1 MKSFT
6 MKALAVAVLGL
17 AGVGSAMAATCPTA
31 DQTKNT
37 LHSPGGGGAWTS
49 QFISNDGTLS
59 VTSPG
64 LNSTNCALSVSIGST
79 SNSRVFVQDSSPQNE
94 SRFRARFYISLANLV
109 SSGSFNVSNQTAIVY
124 RANDTSGPSQF
135 TSDELVVRVVGAP
148 SSPQVRF
155 FVADANQGSGT
166 DDVIVTLPTSAT
178 NTWRVEFDLQHGAG
192 STSTGGCNTTPASG
206 GCFRYW
212 VTDAATATSD
222 TSPTGSI
229 TVNNAG
235 WSGTKT
241 AFLGLTT
248 GTSTY
253 RSNHSGTVIV
263 EDEYDSRRQTF
274 IGQ

>member
-6 MKALAVAVLGL
+6 MKALAVAVLGMAGMSL
-17 AGVGSAMAATCPTA
+17 ASAATCPTA

-49 QFISNDGTLS
+49 QFISNDATLS
-59 VTSPG
+59 VGSPG
-64 LNSTNCALSVSIGST
+64 LNGTNCALSVSVGAT

-94 SRFRARFYISLANLV
+94 TRFRGRFYVSLANLV
-109 SSGSFNVSNQTAIVY
+109 TSGTFNTTNQTAVVY
-124 RANDTSGPSQF
+124 RANDTSGPAQF
-135 TSDELVVRVVGAP
+135 TSDELVIKVVGSP

-166 DDVIVTLPTSAT
+166 DDVIVTLPASAT
-178 NTWRVEFDLQHGAG
+178 NTWRIEFDLQHGTGTTSAG
-192 STSTGGCNTTPASG
+192 ACNTMPATGGCL
-206 GCFRYW
+206 RYW
-212 VTDAATATSD
+212 VTDAAATSSD
-222 TSPTGSI
+222 ASPTGSI
-229 TVNNAG
+229 TVNNSG

-241 AFLGLTT
+241 AFLGLFTSTAPYRTNHT
-248 GTSTY
+248 GT
-253 RSNHSGTVIV
+253 VVV